1 MARDKDGVTISQPPD
16 RTHEFVEMVDND
28 GVVCPVRNQ
37 PGAVR
42 ERLDL
47 GWRLLVDVEAEQPAE
62 PAPPADDPPADPAIP

>member
-47 GWRLLVDVEAEQPAE
+47 GWRLSRRRRPN
-62 PAPPADDPPADPAIP
+62 DPPADPAIP